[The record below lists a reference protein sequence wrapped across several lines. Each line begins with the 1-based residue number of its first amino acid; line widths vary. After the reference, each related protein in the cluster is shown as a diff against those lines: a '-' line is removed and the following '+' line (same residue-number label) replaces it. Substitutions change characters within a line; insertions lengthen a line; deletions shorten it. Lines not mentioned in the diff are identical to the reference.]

1 MKNSTLG
8 KFSKEVYKSIGY
20 YVYRFPILALCRSLN
35 SAIFDG
41 DGGCLCVMGGG
52 CSDATELGRG
62 RKSCFYSCYSCFQF
76 NK

>member
-20 YVYRFPILALCRSLN
+20 YVYRFPILAPCRSLN

-41 DGGCLCVMGGG
+41 DDERLCVMGGG
-52 CSDATELGRG
+52 CNDAAELGRE
-62 RKSCFYSCYSCFQF
+62 RSSCFYSCYSCFQF